1 EREEGDERRHAGAR
15 RAEGDHEARGQD
27 PPDDQ
32 EHGADVHATSLA
44 VRAKPA
50 GPPPSVRSVLRYS
63 PGDPPR
69 AEGAMAAAGK
79 HRVRGVIAM
88 TAPAAAAALLAT
100 APAPA
105 TGGWQVTAQSTLAG
119 STPSTATVSGSGT
132 AGRLVIHADSGVHV
146 SVRIRLRC
154 TDAGGS

>member
-1 EREEGDERRHAGAR
+1 
-15 RAEGDHEARGQD
+15 
-27 PPDDQ
+27 
-32 EHGADVHATSLA
+32 
-44 VRAKPA
+44 
-50 GPPPSVRSVLRYS
+50 
-63 PGDPPR
+63 
-69 AEGAMAAAGK
+69 MAADGK

-88 TAPAAAAALLAT
+88 TAPAAAAALLAA

-105 TGGWQVTAQSTLAG
+105 TGGWQVTAQSTIAG

-154 TDAGGS
+154 TDAGGSRTVSRALPAWTLVGRGAARFVRTLRPTFAGAARCAYAAAARSGGGGAVEAALEVRQ